1 MSNKVSVAVLDT
13 GIDKNHE
20 YLKDNIIGGIAFK
33 CTDEYIV
40 ISDEYDDNHGH
51 GTSCASIIKKEF
63 ENVGLFPV
71 KVLDDNGRSNIQV
84 LEEALKYILE
94 TDIRLINLSLSV
106 MNCEMVQDL
115 YEICNEL
122 NRKEKI
128 IVCSLANGFEESYPA
143 IFDNVIGVKGFILED
158 EKSFWYNKNEK
169 IQCIMDNNP
178 YLTCD
183 IGNSYKLFG
192 KSNSQVA
199 AKLTGKI
206 AKILAINPKISLD
219 ELHEKLEFEA
229 LKNKWINQDLLTSK
243 RYPDYKKDLYKR
255 DNKNLTEI
263 IHLVKSFLDIDK
275 EDKEIEEYG
284 LFSTHIGLSYDNCF
298 KLLKLMEEKFN
309 FNLEYMNISRYDFW
323 SVYTLTDIVENNLN
337 KLGE

>member
-1 MSNKVSVAVLDT
+1 MQ
-13 GIDKNHE
+13 I
-20 YLKDNIIGGIAFK
+20 
-33 CTDEYIV
+33 
-40 ISDEYDDNHGH
+40 
-51 GTSCASIIKKEF
+51 
-63 ENVGLFPV
+63 
-71 KVLDDNGRSNIQV
+71 
-84 LEEALKYILE
+84 
-94 TDIRLINLSLSV
+94 
-106 MNCEMVQDL
+106 
-115 YEICNEL
+115 
-122 NRKEKI
+122 
-128 IVCSLANGFEESYPA
+128 
-143 IFDNVIGVKGFILED
+143 
-158 EKSFWYNKNEK
+158 
-169 IQCIMDNNP
+169 
-178 YLTCD
+178 
-183 IGNSYKLFG
+183 SYKLFG